1 LGEFRLAK
9 VTQFAPETGRLY
21 TTKSQTWVGLYK
33 VIHHTVPGLTL
44 SLVFLPQPTLA
55 QNTTPQI
62 QISVADPL
70 LEQNIRAHIGVPA
83 ERCNTRQNRLN
94 RLLPGIRRDID
105 RAVQA
110 QSIDLTFT
118 VEQ

>member
-1 LGEFRLAK
+1 VRQRRYRQDCLFTTNQQHRHQRKSLKLK
-9 VTQFAPETGRLY
+9 VLY
-21 TTKSQTWVGLYK
+21 TAVS
-33 VIHHTVPGLTL
+33 LTL
-44 SLVFLPQPTLA
+44 SVVFLPQSTLA

-83 ERCNTRQNRLN
+83 ERCNIRQNRLN